1 MNGNN
6 QLGFLDVL
14 TIVSFCL
21 QIMNVN
27 ENEHQSSNDDI
38 MQELQTQDREFL
50 ETIVGNQK
58 KIMSMLEKIH
68 TA

>member
-1 MNGNN
+1 
-6 QLGFLDVL
+6 
-14 TIVSFCL
+14 
-21 QIMNVN
+21 
-27 ENEHQSSNDDI
+27 

-50 ETIVGNQK
+50 ETIVENQK

>member
-21 QIMNVN
+21 QIMNVE
-27 ENEHQSSNDDI
+27 ENKQQSSNDDI

-50 ETIVGNQK
+50 ETIVENQK

>member
-50 ETIVGNQK
+50 ETIVENQK